1 MLSSFSIRS
10 KFLMAFLLLG
20 ITPLAVVGY
29 LTFTNSNAALSS
41 LAFAQLESMR
51 EVKKAQILNLFE
63 THQRNMD
70 ALLETVRTLRQSSL
84 EKFSSVQESL
94 KARLEEY
101 FEISQEQLKVFSANQ
116 TVMTALMQFG
126 TAIGTDGTIDEGRYA
141 YFEDEFGESLRQ
153 FQESFGYY
161 DLMLINMGGIVV
173 YSVRKEADL
182 GQSVTSGVLQ
192 ASGLGQ
198 RFKQMLEHPLIQDFE
213 PYPPSQNQHI
223 GFMSAPIVFE
233 DETIGSIVLKITPDV
248 VNRIVQTREGMGNT
262 GETFLVRRT
271 MAAASPLETA
281 EFEQATPNRFHLYR
295 RQAEQAIEY
304 RSDRVVRQ
312 GRIGEKAAELD
323 PEQIFSGKVG
333 SIVDVLTSGQME
345 LLRYAPLKIH
355 GLDWVII
362 TTMALEE
369 VLSPKLDGETEDYF
383 TRYIKKYGYA
393 DLFLAHP
400 NGHIF
405 YSVTHEAD
413 YQTNILAGQYAST
426 GLGKLIDRVLR
437 TKTFGIADFEAYA
450 PSNGAPAGFMAQ
462 PLLTDQTIELI
473 VALQIPIDGINAVML
488 ERTGM
493 QATGETYLVG
503 SDGLLRSDS
512 FLAPETHAVKASL
525 SHPDQGR
532 IQTSASQNALSGQTG
547 RGIMLNYLGK
557 RVLSAYTALHIGD
570 ITWALLAEIDTSE
583 ALASVKRQSMSFGIV
598 TGGALLAIMLVSLAW
613 SSYITH
619 PINQVVSALKL
630 VADGD
635 VSTEILTRR
644 NLNRRDEIGVLAV
657 TVNAMIVKL
666 RAIANDVKN
675 TAEQVTVG
683 GQIINISAEQMSE
696 GAAQQ
701 AAATEEASSSMEQ
714 MAANIR
720 QNTDNAI
727 QTELIA
733 LKAASD
739 ARESGAAVIETVEA
753 MQRIAQKVSLIED
766 ITAQTRMLSL
776 NATIEAARAQEYG
789 HGFAVVSAEIRSL
802 AERSRIAA
810 TEITQL
816 VMSSSAI
823 AERAGELLAK
833 LVPDIQKTAMLVQEI
848 SAASREQ
855 NSSTE
860 QINQAVQQL
869 DQVTQQNSAAS
880 EKFATTAEELSN
892 QAKQLQQVI
901 GFFKMSN
908 APQDARVPRVDKKE
922 PAKFSDEIHGEDA
935 VQRRDVQQR
944 IAHWPLEKKSDER
957 QPELDDERDKEFERY

>member
-1 MLSSFSIRS
+1 M
-10 KFLMAFLLLG
+10 
-20 ITPLAVVGY
+20 
-29 LTFTNSNAALSS
+29 
-41 LAFAQLESMR
+41 
-51 EVKKAQILNLFE
+51 
-63 THQRNMD
+63 
-70 ALLETVRTLRQSSL
+70 
-84 EKFSSVQESL
+84 
-94 KARLEEY
+94 
-101 FEISQEQLKVFSANQ
+101 FSANQ

-126 TAIGTDGTIDEGRYA
+126 
-141 YFEDEFGESLRQ
+141 
-153 FQESFGYY
+153 
-161 DLMLINMGGIVV
+161 
-173 YSVRKEADL
+173 
-182 GQSVTSGVLQ
+182 
-192 ASGLGQ
+192 
-198 RFKQMLEHPLIQDFE
+198 
-213 PYPPSQNQHI
+213 
-223 GFMSAPIVFE
+223 
-233 DETIGSIVLKITPDV
+233 
-248 VNRIVQTREGMGNT
+248 
-262 GETFLVRRT
+262 
-271 MAAASPLETA
+271 
-281 EFEQATPNRFHLYR
+281 
-295 RQAEQAIEY
+295 
-304 RSDRVVRQ
+304 
-312 GRIGEKAAELD
+312 
-323 PEQIFSGKVG
+323 
-333 SIVDVLTSGQME
+333 
-345 LLRYAPLKIH
+345 
-355 GLDWVII
+355 
-362 TTMALEE
+362 
-369 VLSPKLDGETEDYF
+369 
-383 TRYIKKYGYA
+383 
-393 DLFLAHP
+393 
-400 NGHIF
+400 
-405 YSVTHEAD
+405 
-413 YQTNILAGQYAST
+413 
-426 GLGKLIDRVLR
+426 
-437 TKTFGIADFEAYA
+437 
-450 PSNGAPAGFMAQ
+450 
-462 PLLTDQTIELI
+462 
-473 VALQIPIDGINAVML
+473 
-488 ERTGM
+488 
-493 QATGETYLVG
+493 
-503 SDGLLRSDS
+503 
-512 FLAPETHAVKASL
+512 
-525 SHPDQGR
+525 
-532 IQTSASQNALSGQTG
+532 
-547 RGIMLNYLGK
+547 
-557 RVLSAYTALHIGD
+557 
-570 ITWALLAEIDTSE
+570 
-583 ALASVKRQSMSFGIV
+583 
-598 TGGALLAIMLVSLAW
+598 
-613 SSYITH
+613 
-619 PINQVVSALKL
+619 
-630 VADGD
+630 
-635 VSTEILTRR
+635 TEILTRR

-683 GQIINISAEQMSE
+683 GQIINISAEHMSE

-789 HGFAVVSAEIRSL
+789 HGFAVVSTEIRSL

-855 NSSTE
+855 NSSAE